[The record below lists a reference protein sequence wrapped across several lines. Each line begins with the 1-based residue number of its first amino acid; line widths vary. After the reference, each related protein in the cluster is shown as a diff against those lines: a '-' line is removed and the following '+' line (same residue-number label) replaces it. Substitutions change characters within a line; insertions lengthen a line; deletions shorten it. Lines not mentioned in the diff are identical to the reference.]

1 MTIDA
6 PARSSRLRLLNLVWI
21 ALVAF
26 VIDLACLFVAVIAE
40 CGVSGCSGA
49 GFGVDRDPGTVV
61 VAIVGSGLLTGA
73 LLAFVPWH
81 GRRAVRIVVGVLGA
95 AASWAFVA
103 LQYAR

>member
-26 VIDLACLFVAVIAE
+26 VIDLEAILVAKIAR

-49 GFGVDRDPGTVV
+49 GFGVSPSPGVV
-61 VAIVGSGLLTGA
+61 VAAIIASGLLTAA
-73 LLAFVPWH
+73 LLVFVPWH
-81 GRRAVRIVVGVLGA
+81 RNRWVRIVVAVLGA

-103 LQYAR
+103 LQYAT